1 MQNNEKQTSGTVNI
15 EELKAG
21 LQQTFIHIDL
31 KKTFYTITPAELV
44 VLEDGSNNLW
54 KDVTIAC
61 LGLGIPTAIN
71 AFVELRKNSPPIF
84 DTEIFVNSLV
94 GSICIIISIIGGVL
108 WHKSNS
114 NCKLVIKELKDR
126 PQYKV

>member
-1 MQNNEKQTSGTVNI
+1 MENSEKGTSGTVNI

-21 LQQTFIHIDL
+21 LQQTVIHIDL
-31 KKTFYTITPAELV
+31 KKTFYTITLSELV
-44 VLEDGSNNLW
+44 ILEEGSSNIW
-54 KDVTIAC
+54 KDVTLAC

-71 AFVELRKNSPPIF
+71 AVVELRKNNPPIF

-94 GSICIIISIIGGVL
+94 GSICLVISVIGGIL
-108 WHKSNS
+108 WYRNTS
-114 NCKLVIKELKDR
+114 NCKLLIKELKDR